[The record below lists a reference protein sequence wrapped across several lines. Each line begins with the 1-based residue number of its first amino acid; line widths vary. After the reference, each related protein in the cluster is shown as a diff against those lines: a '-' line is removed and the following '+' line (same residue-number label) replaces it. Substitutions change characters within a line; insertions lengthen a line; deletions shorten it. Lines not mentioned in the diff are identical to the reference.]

1 MLKLVITIFLLLS
14 VFLSKAQ
21 DANALIQKVKAKIE
35 SVRDYEA
42 AGVMK
47 TNVPFLKVPQS
58 DVTIYFRYPD
68 KLKIKNDKGISLV
81 PKGAVSIS
89 MGNLMNNKQFTALP
103 SGTDKINGIA
113 VTVIK
118 LLPKDENGEIV
129 LSTLYVDEA
138 RLLIMKAR
146 TTTRDNGTYE
156 LEMTYG
162 KFASYALPD
171 KAIFTFNTKE
181 YKLPKGVTFDY
192 DDGTKKAKDT
202 NPATANKGRL
212 EITYSNYIINK
223 GLKDAVFL

>member
-1 MLKLVITIFLLLS
+1 MLKITITIFLSLS
-14 VFLSKAQ
+14 AFAIRAQ
-21 DANALIQKVKAKIE
+21 DASALIQKVKAKIE
-35 SVRDYEA
+35 SVRDYQAE
-42 AGVMK
+42 GVMK

-89 MGNLMNNKQFTALP
+89 LGNLMNNKQFTAIP
-103 SGTDKINGIA
+103 SGEDKINGLG

-138 RLLIMKAR
+138 RLLILKAR

-156 LEMTYG
+156 LEMIYG
-162 KFASYALPD
+162 RFAAYALPD

-192 DDGTKKAKDT
+192 DDGTTKKKDV
-202 NPATANKGRL
+202 NPATANKGKL
-212 EITYSNYIINK
+212 EITYTNYIINK
-223 GLKDAVFL
+223 GLKDSVFL